1 MKITKEDLKV
11 RFDEYN
17 QLYFDGKLKRA
28 KMGFLSTSFKTIVGI
43 FEFEID
49 NNRRVNNPSIKVSKR
64 IVGDE
69 EKLKSVLLHEM
80 AHFSVTQKYRKNK
93 KHGLAY
99 IKECKRIE
107 SQHNVT
113 VWHCWMRKGY
123 IDKRESI
130 FTWPLI
136 FCCNIAS
143 IVKFRIIQ
151 KIIALPINILSL
163 QSQPK

>member
-17 QLYFDGKLKRA
+17 RMYFDGKLRSA
-28 KMGFLSTSFKTIVGI
+28 KMGFLSKSFKTIVGV

-69 EKLKSVLLHEM
+69 EKLKRVLLHEM
-80 AHFSVTQKYRKNK
+80 AHFSVTQKYRKGK

-107 SQHNVT
+107 SRYNVK

-123 IDKRESI
+123 IDKRESV
-130 FTWPLI
+130 FTYPFIL
-136 FCCNIAS
+136 CRNIAS
-143 IVKFRIIQ
+143 ILKFRIIQ
-151 KIIALPINILSL
+151 KTI
-163 QSQPK
+163 

>member
-17 QLYFDGKLKRA
+17 RLYFDGKLKRA
-28 KMGFLSTSFKTIVGI
+28 KMGFLNTSFKTIVGI

-49 NNRRVNNPSIKVSKR
+49 NNRRIKNPSIKISKR
-64 IVGDE
+64 IDWDE
-69 EKLKSVLLHEM
+69 EKLRRTLLHEM

-93 KHGLAY
+93 KHGMAY

-107 SQHNVT
+107 SQYNVK
-113 VWHCWMRKGY
+113 VWHSWMRKGY

-130 FTWPLI
+130 FSLPVIL
-136 FCCNIAS
+136 CYHIAS

-151 KIIALPINILSL
+151 RII
-163 QSQPK
+163 

>member
-1 MKITKEDLKV
+1 MKITKDDLRV

-17 QLYFDGKLKRA
+17 RLYFDGKLKSA
-28 KMGFLSTSFKTIVGI
+28 KMGFLSKGFKTLVGT

-49 NNRRVNNPSIKVSKR
+49 DNRRVKNPSIKISKR
-64 IVGDE
+64 IVEDE
-69 EKLKSVLLHEM
+69 NKMKRVLLHEM
-80 AHFSVTQKYRKNK
+80 AHFSITQKYKKSK

-107 SQHNVT
+107 TQYNVM

-130 FTWPLI
+130 FTFPFIL
-136 FCCNIAS
+136 CRNIAS
-143 IVKFRIIQ
+143 IVKFRLIQQII
-151 KIIALPINILSL
+151 
-163 QSQPK
+163 

>member
-17 QLYFDGKLKRA
+17 RLYFDGKLKSA
-28 KMGFLSTSFKTIVGI
+28 KMGFLSKSFKTIVGI

-49 NNRRVNNPSIKVSKR
+49 NNQHLKSPSIKISKR
-64 IVGDE
+64 IVEDE
-69 EKLKSVLLHEM
+69 DKLKSVLLHEM

-93 KHGLAY
+93 KHGIAY
-99 IKECKRIE
+99 IKECKCLE
-107 SQHNVT
+107 SQYNVK
-113 VWHCWMRKGY
+113 VWHCWMGKGY

-130 FTWPLI
+130 FSLPFIL
-136 FCCNIAS
+136 CYHIAS

-151 KIIALPINILSL
+151 RII
-163 QSQPK
+163 

>member
-49 NNRRVNNPSIKVSKR
+49 NNRRVKNLSIKVSKR
-64 IVGDE
+64 IVGNE
-69 EKLKSVLLHEM
+69 EKG
-80 AHFSVTQKYRKNK
+80 K
-93 KHGLAY
+93 KHGIAF

-107 SQHNVT
+107 SQYNVK
-113 VWHCWMRKGY
+113 VWHSWMRKGY

-130 FTWPLI
+130 LSLPFIL
-136 FCCNIAS
+136 CYHIAS

-151 KIIALPINILSL
+151 RII
-163 QSQPK
+163 

>member
-1 MKITKEDLKV
+1 MEIAKEDLRL

-17 QLYFDGKLKRA
+17 QLYFEGKLKRA
-28 KMGFLSTSFKTIVGI
+28 KMGFLSKSFKTIVGI

-49 NNRRVNNPSIKVSKR
+49 KNRRVKNPSIKVSKR
-64 IVGDE
+64 IDWDA

-80 AHFSVTQKYRKNK
+80 AHLSVTQKYRKSK

-107 SQHNVT
+107 SQYNVK

-123 IDKRESI
+123 IDKRESV
-130 FTWPLI
+130 FTFPFIL
-136 FCCNIAS
+136 CRNLAS
-143 IVKFRIIQ
+143 ILKFRIIQ
-151 KIIALPINILSL
+151 KTI
-163 QSQPK
+163 

>member
-17 QLYFDGKLKRA
+17 RMYFDGKLRSA
-28 KMGFLSTSFKTIVGI
+28 KMGFLSKSFKTIVGV

-49 NNRRVNNPSIKVSKR
+49 KNQRVKNTSIKISKR
-64 IVGDE
+64 INWDE

-80 AHFSVTQKYRKNK
+80 AHLSVTQKYRKSK

-107 SQHNVT
+107 SRYNVK

-123 IDKRESI
+123 IDKRESV
-130 FTWPLI
+130 FTYPFIL
-136 FCCNIAS
+136 CRYIAS
-143 IVKFRIIQ
+143 ILKLRIIQ
-151 KIIALPINILSL
+151 KTI
-163 QSQPK
+163 

>member
-17 QLYFDGKLKRA
+17 RLNFDGKLKSA
-28 KMGFLSTSFKTIVGI
+28 KMGFLSNSFKTIVGI

-49 NNRRVNNPSIKVSKR
+49 NNQRVKNPSIKISKR
-64 IVGDE
+64 IVDDE
-69 EKLKSVLLHEM
+69 EKLKRVLLHEM
-80 AHFSVTQKYRKNK
+80 AHMSATQKYKKNK
-93 KHGLAY
+93 KHGIAY

-107 SQHNVT
+107 SQYNVK

-123 IDKRESI
+123 FDNRDSV
-130 FTWPLI
+130 FTLPVV
-136 FCCNIAS
+136 FCRNIAS

-151 KIIALPINILSL
+151 KII
-163 QSQPK
+163 

>member
-17 QLYFDGKLKRA
+17 RMYFDGKLRSA
-28 KMGFLSTSFKTIVGI
+28 KMGFLSKSFKTIVGV

-49 NNRRVNNPSIKVSKR
+49 KNQRVKNTSIKISKR
-64 IVGDE
+64 INWDE

-80 AHFSVTQKYRKNK
+80 AHLSVTQKYRKSK

-107 SQHNVT
+107 SQYNVK

-123 IDKRESI
+123 IDKRESV
-130 FTWPLI
+130 FTFPFIL
-136 FCCNIAS
+136 CRNIAS
-143 IVKFRIIQ
+143 ILKFRIIQ
-151 KIIALPINILSL
+151 KTI
-163 QSQPK
+163 

>member
-1 MKITKEDLKV
+1 MEIAKEDLRL

-28 KMGFLSTSFKTIVGI
+28 KMGFLSKSFKTIVGI

-49 NNRRVNNPSIKVSKR
+49 KKRRVKHPSIKISKR
-64 IVGDE
+64 IVGNE

-80 AHFSVTQKYRKNK
+80 AHLSVTQKYRKGK
-93 KHGLAY
+93 KHGIAF

-107 SQHNVT
+107 SQYKVK
-113 VWHCWMRKGY
+113 VWHSWMRKGY
-123 IDKRESI
+123 IDKPESI
-130 FTWPLI
+130 FSLPFIL
-136 FCCNIAS
+136 CYHIAS

-151 KIIALPINILSL
+151 RII
-163 QSQPK
+163 

>member
-17 QLYFDGKLKRA
+17 QLYFEGKLKRA

-49 NNRRVNNPSIKVSKR
+49 QNRRVKNPSIKVSKR

-80 AHFSVTQKYRKNK
+80 AHLSVTQKYRKGK
-93 KHGLAY
+93 KHGIAF
-99 IKECKRIE
+99 IKECKCIE
-107 SQHNVT
+107 SQYNVK
-113 VWHCWMRKGY
+113 VWHSWMRKGY

-130 FTWPLI
+130 FSLPFIL
-136 FCCNIAS
+136 CYHIAS

-151 KIIALPINILSL
+151 RII
-163 QSQPK
+163 

>member
-1 MKITKEDLKV
+1 MEITKEDLQ
-11 RFDEYN
+11 RSFDEYN
-17 QLYFDGKLKRA
+17 QLYFDGKLKSVNL
-28 KMGFLSTSFKTIVGI
+28 GFLSKSFKTIVGV

-49 NNRRVNNPSIKVSKR
+49 NNWHVKNPSIKVSKR
-64 IVGDE
+64 IDWDE
-69 EKLKSVLLHEM
+69 DKLKSVLLHEM
-80 AHFSVTQKYRKNK
+80 AHFSVTQKCRKNK
-93 KHGLAY
+93 KHSLAY

-151 KIIALPINILSL
+151 RII
-163 QSQPK
+163 

>member
-1 MKITKEDLKV
+1 MTMTKEDLQL

-17 QLYFDGKLKRA
+17 RMYFDGKLKRA
-28 KMGFLSTSFKTIVGI
+28 KLGFLSKGIKTIVGI

-80 AHFSVTQKYRKNK
+80 AHLSVTQKYRKGK
-93 KHGLAY
+93 KHGIAY

-107 SQHNVT
+107 SQYNVK
-113 VWHCWMRKGY
+113 VWYCWMNKGY
-123 IDKRESI
+123 IDKRENI
-130 FTWPLI
+130 FSLSFI
-136 FCCNIAS
+136 LCYNIAS

-151 KIIALPINILSL
+151 KII
-163 QSQPK
+163 